1 MDINLAEDITSISDF
16 KVHINEVAD
25 KVEET
30 KRPVVVTRKGKPAF
44 AIVDIAE
51 YERLRQASLAQE
63 LLLLTE
69 IAEEAVAAGQAPTQ
83 DGLEQVLATRWEFSI
98 ASLDAPELVVW
109 ER

>member
-1 MDINLAEDITSISDF
+1 MDINLAEDITSISDL

-51 YERLRQASLAQE
+51 YERLRQVSLAQE
-63 LLLLTE
+63 LRLLADS
-69 IAEEAVAAGQAPTQ
+69 AEEAVAAGQAMTQ
-83 DGLEQVLATRWEFSI
+83 ATLEQFLAARWGFPVD
-98 ASLDAPELVVW
+98 SLDEPDLVVW